1 MKILDSRAAFK
12 FQVGQLVVQDAEC
25 SWEPK
30 KKYW

>member
-12 FQVGQLVVQDAEC
+12 FQVGQLVVQDVEC